1 MKEEPVRLLRVL
13 AAAIFAGAA
22 LAGPV
27 SANHETKVWYSQTE
41 SNEYVCCY
49 TRASSLDSFR
59 TRIYMTWDS
68 THAANQRTNQANGIK
83 FTIDQNDLNHNVEAY
98 LFGTTILN
106 PYYDYEDDNGDNKDD
121 EAEIVSE
128 SNSFPAAN
136 TQYYSSV
143 RWSHSYNYTF
153 NKIWYWGYDPDGGY
167 IEFVENLSTAGCW
180 LLCDKWDT
188 HCCNIPLYLDRYYP
202 PNSQFAASAPP
213 EAGPAAQ
220 DVASVRVAEGRS
232 YGVTLTAGGDVHLSA
247 QLDDGLDSYARA
259 TRALARTAAEFGPAD
274 GVVTFAYPL
283 SWNEFLA
290 FEALGVLV
298 QDVEFVT
305 EPDADDLR
313 VTYVMTR
320 PGAEPGWVEEEAS
333 EAKVDVMGIVSANV
347 TVPDIATLG
356 RLEASGYVYLVD
368 LSIADFKRLN
378 PRANDVVQN
387 DVFWFRAGWL

>member
-1 MKEEPVRLLRVL
+1 M
-13 AAAIFAGAA
+13 
-22 LAGPV
+22 
-27 SANHETKVWYSQTE
+27 
-41 SNEYVCCY
+41 
-49 TRASSLDSFR
+49 
-59 TRIYMTWDS
+59 
-68 THAANQRTNQANGIK
+68 
-83 FTIDQNDLNHNVEAY
+83 
-98 LFGTTILN
+98 
-106 PYYDYEDDNGDNKDD
+106 
-121 EAEIVSE
+121 SE

-143 RWSHSYNYTF
+143 RWSHSYTHYVNGLHVCC
-153 NKIWYWGYDPDGGY
+153 WYDPDGGY

-180 LLCDKWDT
+180 FFCDKWDT

-202 PNSQFAASAPP
+202 SNSQFAASAPP
-213 EAGPAAQ
+213 EAEPAAQ

-232 YGVTLTAGGDVHLSA
+232 YGAILTAGGDVHLSA
-247 QLDDGLDSYARA
+247 QLDEGLDSYARA
-259 TRALARTAAEFGPAD
+259 ARALARTAAEFGPAD

-313 VTYVMTR
+313 VTYAMRR

-347 TVPDIATLG
+347 TVPDVATLG

-378 PRANDVVQN
+378 PGANDVVQN